1 MRRAKDGELEAAAS
15 GPAPQDGSRARRKAK
30 LSFQFMSWE
39 EKLAPRF
46 NFLSVDSFSSL
57 SSKQCY
63 HSCYPLSPRK
73 GHLKVPST
81 RPSPS
86 RTGVQEPPTWQEGPL
101 MGPLSIHRLLK
112 CHIQDSCNRSVLIVC
127 NFLSAPSHYWH
138 QFLKSCLGRFSVPS
152 HCAA

>member
-30 LSFQFMSWE
+30 LSFQYMSWE

-46 NFLSVDSFSSL
+46 NFLSVDSFSGL
-57 SSKQCY
+57 SSNQCY

-73 GHLKVPST
+73 GHLEVPST

-86 RTGVQEPPTWQEGPL
+86 RTGVLGTSDVTRGTSNGTLINTQAVKMSYTG
-101 MGPLSIHRLLK
+101 LL
-112 CHIQDSCNRSVLIVC
+112 
-127 NFLSAPSHYWH
+127 
-138 QFLKSCLGRFSVPS
+138 
-152 HCAA
+152 